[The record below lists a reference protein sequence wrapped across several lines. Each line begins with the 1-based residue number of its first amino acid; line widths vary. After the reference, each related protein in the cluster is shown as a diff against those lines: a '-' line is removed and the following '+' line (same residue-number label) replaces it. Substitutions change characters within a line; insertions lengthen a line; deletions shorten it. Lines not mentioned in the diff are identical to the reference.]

1 MKVELCHFSGAK
13 ILPSRGKKY
22 VRVDGKSFNFLNGK
36 CERSFMMRRNPRKT
50 SWTVVYRRKN
60 KKGSVEE
67 VVKKRSRRTTK
78 AYRPI
83 TGATLESILQKRNQK
98 PEVRKAQ
105 REEAIRFLLSF
116 NEVFQSEL
124 LILQSCKGKSNG
136 KEKIQSPASTEVGS
150 KSTDEAKSQIPEDC

>member
-105 REEAIRFLLSF
+105 REEAIRAA
-116 NEVFQSEL
+116 
-124 LILQSCKGKSNG
+124 
-136 KEKIQSPASTEVGS
+136 KEKATAKKKS
-150 KSTDEAKSQIPEDC
+150 KVQQAQKLAQKAQMRQNLKSQKIVKGARSSGKRF

>member
-1 MKVELCHFSGAK
+1 MGYAYFTLQ
-13 ILPSRGKKY
+13 
-22 VRVDGKSFNFLNGK
+22 SFNFLNGK

-136 KEKIQSPASTEVGS
+136 KEKIQNSVSTEGMCQVTPPYFDLCLFTVGS

>member
-1 MKVELCHFSGAK
+1 MPGHRRA
-13 ILPSRGKKY
+13 R
-22 VRVDGKSFNFLNGK
+22 KSKTLRK
-36 CERSFMMRRNPRKT
+36 AWPAISDVTRQPQERSYYPT
-50 SWTVVYRRKN
+50 
-60 KKGSVEE
+60 E
-67 VVKKRSRRTTK
+67 V
-78 AYRPI
+78 
-83 TGATLESILQKRNQK
+83 ILQKRNEK

-136 KEKIQSPASTEVGS
+136 KEKIQNSASTEGMCQVTPPYFDLCLFAVGS